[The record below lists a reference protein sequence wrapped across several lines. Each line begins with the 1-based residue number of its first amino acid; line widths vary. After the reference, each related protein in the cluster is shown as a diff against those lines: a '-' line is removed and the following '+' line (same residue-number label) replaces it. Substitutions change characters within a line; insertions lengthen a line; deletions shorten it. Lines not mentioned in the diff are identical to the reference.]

1 MNGSNA
7 LINALQA
14 AGVELCICNPGTSEM
29 HLLAALDES
38 SLRCVLA
45 LQENVVTG
53 IADGY
58 ARMARKPAATL
69 LHLGPG
75 LANGLAN
82 LHNARRAHT
91 PLINIVGDMA
101 RYHLHLDAPL
111 TSDIN
116 ALARTVSKYVN
127 TLNGSAVVTQQT
139 LQAFTSA
146 MHAPRGVSTLIV
158 PADVAWSDVTAQ
170 EATPHV
176 TLAAPVHEPS
186 IDTLVLAAQ
195 LTRHGDSTAILLGG
209 DISARALQLANAIG
223 ETTGA
228 RILCETFP
236 TRIAHGAGISDIPR
250 LPYLPEMSI
259 DLLKNTQQLILI
271 GAVTPVSFF
280 AYPGLPGTLA
290 PASCKITSL
299 CPPAHDIESTLVQLT
314 QHLNVDTS
322 APATT
327 TTAPALGSG
336 DFTPSTMARSIAA
349 LLPTDAIVVDEG
361 ITGGLEVFA
370 TTAHSPAHEW
380 IIQGGGAIGW
390 GLPAAAGAALACP
403 ERKVVCLEGDGSG
416 LYTLQA
422 LWTMARENLNVVT
435 IIFANRQ
442 YAILQFEYLHVG
454 HSQIGEK
461 AISQMRIDNP
471 AVKYA
476 DLARAMGVDAA
487 TATNIDDF
495 NALLAQAMQRK
506 GPFLIEAVY

>member
-7 LINALQA
+7 LINALQS
-14 AGVELCICNPGTSEM
+14 AGVELCVTNPGTSEM
-29 HLLAALDES
+29 HLLAALDQS
-38 SLRCVLA
+38 ALRCVLA

-58 ARMARKPAATL
+58 GRLARKPAATL

-91 PLINIVGDMA
+91 PLINIVGDQA

-116 ALARTVSKYVN
+116 GLARTVSKHVD
-127 TLNGSAVVTQQT
+127 TLNGAATVTRQTTQAVARAM
-139 LQAFTSA
+139 QA
-146 MHAPRGVSTLIV
+146 PCGVGTLIV
-158 PADVAWSDVTAQ
+158 PADVAWNEVAAAGAAQ
-170 EATPHV
+170 TTV
-176 TLAAPVHEPS
+176 AAPSAAPTAHAVTNAVEALRCGS
-186 IDTLVLAAQ
+186 STTL
-195 LTRHGDSTAILLGG
+195 LLGG
-209 DISARALQLANAIG
+209 DISARALQLASAIG
-223 ETTGA
+223 KATGA
-228 RILCETFP
+228 LVVCETFP
-236 TRIAHGAGISDIPR
+236 TRIAHGAGICDIPR

-259 DLLKNTQQLILI
+259 DLLKNTQRLLLV

-280 AYPGLPGTLA
+280 AYPGLPGTLV
-290 PASCKITSL
+290 PADCQVTSL
-299 CPPAHDIESTLVQLT
+299 CPPAHPVDDTLVALT
-314 QHLNVDTS
+314 QALDIGAAPAP
-322 APATT
+322 APATMP
-327 TTAPALGSG
+327 PALGSG
-336 DFTPSTMARSIAA
+336 DFTPSAMARSIAA
-349 LLPTDAIVVDEG
+349 LLPDNAIVVDEG

-370 TTAHSPAHEW
+370 TTTQSPPHEW

-403 ERKVVCLEGDGSG
+403 DRKVLCLEGDGSG

-422 LWTMARENLNVVT
+422 LWTMARENLDVVT

-454 HSQIGEK
+454 HSQIGDK
-461 AISQMRIDNP
+461 AMSQMRIDNP
-471 AVKYA
+471 AVNYA
-476 DLARAMGVDAA
+476 DLARALGVNAV
-487 TATNIDDF
+487 TVTSIDDF
-495 NALLAQAMQRK
+495 NTQLAQALKRK